1 MMDNTLNT
9 GGVSASKLVIKSLNV
24 NGLGNYS
31 KRQQIFKFLGK
42 KGGDIQFLVDTR
54 FSKQIESRVKEEWG
68 SNVIFSSFT
77 SQARGVSIF
86 FKKNICVE
94 ILKQHEDNSGN
105 IVSSS
110 AFIMLSDRC
119 LPSVCQL

>member
-1 MMDNTLNT
+1 MMANTLNT

-86 FKKNICVE
+86 F
-94 ILKQHEDNSGN
+94 
-105 IVSSS
+105 
-110 AFIMLSDRC
+110 
-119 LPSVCQL
+119 